1 MMNSKI
7 QKAENGKNAGSA
19 KKSVQVA
26 VFENPEFGTV
36 RTTIDEKGE
45 PWFCAKDL
53 CDALGYKKASE
64 AVRQHVR
71 YSDTVKRGV
80 TRTVKNRYGVCEGK
94 LKIVQMIFVNE
105 SGFYALVLGS
115 KLASAVKFKDWVTS
129 VVLPQIRKTGGYI
142 PVHEGESEEET
153 IRNAEEILR
162 ATLKKKE
169 ELLEQQKK
177 LLRESRIQLAESR
190 TQLEKSKVLLEQK
203 TKLIGEQDEEIR
215 RLNGVVDEQV
225 VNIARKG
232 ENIIHLEHQVDGLM
246 PKAIYSDNVL
256 DSVSCFTTTQVAKE
270 LGITAQEL
278 NRSLCSLHVQYYQSG
293 QYMLYAEYAHMG
305 LAKSRTKY
313 RAFMAPAGDG
323 TKREVGRVVTS
334 TYLVWTEKG
343 KRYFSKV
350 LTDGPISRINF
361 CTIPERLIGEDI
373 PIYGNYDD
381 EFRAQ
386 LRPYIENL
394 CKASGLVDCPE
405 AFSLAMKLKDENA
418 EFSRLSQN
426 RIYENFTF
434 RGNVIGY
441 LKACV
446 LYVANGFRWEPEIE
460 EFIRW
465 SEQYDLYCK
474 MRFFEDGIKTA
485 STSAEKSTSHG
496 PSNLLQQLPDEFMY
510 QQAVE
515 VRQKNGLSADG
526 TKNMLYAWAHRGY
539 IERRK
544 AGNQGG
550 ASGGTSGGTPDGS
563 YSSYSSDCFIKLKF
577 RKDGGIES

>member
-7 QKAENGKNAGSA
+7 KKAEDGKNAGSA
-19 KKSVQVA
+19 KKSVQTGKKVADKKKANKKQAAQVA

-36 RTTIDEKGE
+36 RTTIDEKGD

-53 CDALGYKKASE
+53 CDVLGYKKASE
-64 AVRQHVR
+64 AVRQHVNS
-71 YSDTVKRGV
+71 SDTVKRGV
-80 TRTVKNRYGVCEGK
+80 TRIVKNRYGVCEGK
-94 LKIVQMIFVNE
+94 LKIVQMNFVNE

-177 LLRESRIQLAESR
+177 LLGESRIQLAKSR
-190 TQLEKSKVLLEQK
+190 TQLEKNKVMLAQQK
-203 TKLIGEQDEEIR
+203 KLIGEQDVEIR

-278 NRSLCSLHVQYYQSG
+278 NRSLCALHIQYYQSG

-305 LAKSRTKY
+305 LAKSRTRY
-313 RAFMAPAGDG
+313 NAFLDPNCDG
-323 TKREVGRVVTS
+323 RKEKMGKAVTH

-343 KRYFSKV
+343 RK
-350 LTDGPISRINF
+350 
-361 CTIPERLIGEDI
+361 
-373 PIYGNYDD
+373 
-381 EFRAQ
+381 
-386 LRPYIENL
+386 
-394 CKASGLVDCPE
+394 
-405 AFSLAMKLKDENA
+405 
-418 EFSRLSQN
+418 
-426 RIYENFTF
+426 
-434 RGNVIGY
+434 
-441 LKACV
+441 
-446 LYVANGFRWEPEIE
+446 
-460 EFIRW
+460 FIH
-465 SEQYDLYCK
+465 DL
-474 MRFFEDGIKTA
+474 
-485 STSAEKSTSHG
+485 
-496 PSNLLQQLPDEFMY
+496 
-510 QQAVE
+510 
-515 VRQKNGLSADG
+515 
-526 TKNMLYAWAHRGY
+526 AHRFWELAELYEVKNLG
-539 IERRK
+539 
-544 AGNQGG
+544 
-550 ASGGTSGGTPDGS
+550 
-563 YSSYSSDCFIKLKF
+563 
-577 RKDGGIES
+577 

>member
-1 MMNSKI
+1 MMKSMN
-7 QKAENGKNAGSA
+7 QKAEGSKAAGSA
-19 KKSVQVA
+19 KCGAQSSNNKKAAPVF
-26 VFENPEFGTV
+26 VFENPEFGMV
-36 RTTIDEKGE
+36 RTATDEKGE

-53 CDALGYKKASE
+53 CDALGYKRADL
-64 AVRQHVR
+64 AVKQHVNPH
-71 YSDTVKRGV
+71 DAAKRCV
-80 TRTVKNRYGVCEGK
+80 WVEVGK
-94 LKIVQMIFVNE
+94 KKDGTPAKRLTQMIFVNE
-105 SGFYALVLGS
+105 NGFYALVLGS
-115 KLASAVKFKDWVTS
+115 KLPSALMFKDWVTS

-142 PVHEGESEEET
+142 PVNEGESEEEM
-153 IRNAEEILR
+153 IRNAEQILR
-162 ATLKKKE
+162 ATLKEKE
-169 ELLEQQKK
+169 ALLEKQKELLHDQEVQMGLDK
-177 LLRESRIQLAESR
+177 
-190 TQLEKSKVLLEQK
+190 
-203 TKLIGEQDEEIR
+203 KLIGEQDEEIH
-215 RLNGVVDEQV
+215 RLNEEVNDQMVRMAIQGQNVV
-225 VNIARKG
+225 A
-232 ENIIHLEHQVDGLM
+232 LERQVDGLL
-246 PKAIYSDNVL
+246 PKAMYSDNVL

-485 STSAEKSTSHG
+485 STSA
-496 PSNLLQQLPDEFMY
+496 
-510 QQAVE
+510 
-515 VRQKNGLSADG
+515 DG

-563 YSSYSSDCFIKLKF
+563 YSSYSSYSSDCFIKLKF